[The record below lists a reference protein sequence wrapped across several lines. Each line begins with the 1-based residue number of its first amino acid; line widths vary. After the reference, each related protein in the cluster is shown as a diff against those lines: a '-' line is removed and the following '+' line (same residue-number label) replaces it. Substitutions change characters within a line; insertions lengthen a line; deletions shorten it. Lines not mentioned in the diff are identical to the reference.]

1 MIFMGDVMEYVDR
14 IIALREDND
23 IKQEDIAKILGK
35 SQQGYSHLEN
45 RRARFTVED
54 IISLCKFYNLSADYI
69 LGFIDEKKELPK
81 K

>member
-1 MIFMGDVMEYVDR
+1 MGDVMEYVDR